1 MNEVLI
7 TDLVSQQALDQL
19 DALDRKMEDT
29 LGQFKDCAMELA
41 KGLKIPVEVTGDL
54 DKLKDLANA
63 TMQRAGQAAQQYTQT
78 LQQQQQVIA
87 NTTNTISRQLME
99 QEKLNKAQREAFSQD
114 QRAID
119 VARDILGTYNQN
131 AVQLAEYTEALRR
144 NKEQQKELDK
154 NRKAGL
160 ISEHDYL
167 RVSAALLAEQNKL
180 KTAHQEVASVLRIQA
195 KEANAAEGSYAKL
208 SQQLELMK
216 KAQKNLN
223 ESEKSG
229 EQGRLLETE
238 IQNLDARL
246 KDLAADMGE
255 FQRNVGNYAIA
266 QGGLKKSYGELQ
278 EVLTGLTIQY
288 REMDDAQR
296 ESEEG
301 QALKEQIDA
310 LTAKAATFRAA
321 MEEVNAAVANSAAGQ
336 QITRLTFELTAMA
349 NEYGRMSDAE
359 KESARGKELSQ
370 KMTDLTQKIA
380 TLKGEVDAVAADAAP
395 QSIRK
400 DLKEMTMEIAAC
412 TLEYE
417 HMTAAEKES
426 AAGQEL
432 KQKIEEM
439 TEKAGE
445 LKDVLGDVKES
456 ISNSASDTR
465 TWDTLNEA
473 GQVTASVFGLCATA
487 AQAFGVSEESL
498 QASMLKVQQAM
509 QAVQALQVIQ
519 NATQKQSNLMK
530 GIAIIQSKAAAAAA
544 RIEAAATTQATGATV
559 AQTAAMKVF
568 NAVAK
573 ANPYV
578 LLATAILTVIGLII
592 GYTAAT
598 KEATKADEAAKKA
611 AEERKASQESMASSF
626 GNTAGEMIA
635 KYKLMREQWNA
646 LAGDVKAK
654 QQYLK
659 EHKSDFDNLAQAVDG
674 AKSKMKGI
682 DDVEKLV
689 NKNTDVVVEAIKRR
703 AKAMAAYAEYIR
715 LTQKELE
722 ELENLST
729 YKYRNFHAGNV
740 VSTKELDAAG
750 VDYSAGLNPF
760 KQKLVVEIDEEQ
772 AKKLTEWSRRT
783 NLEDNRKARE
793 EITKRYDELKK
804 YAFQEAKDNGA
815 FEAAS
820 FRGGDYGT
828 TGSKSG
834 GSKGGSN
841 KSTGKDQVKDY
852 EALRD
857 EIDKILLES
866 YKKEEDFTQ
875 DWYEAQ
881 TAAIKKQAEVE
892 QRANAERAKK
902 LEEELEKSK
911 KADKKNQ
918 EQYDEELI
926 QLRNATVEIDK
937 NIEAKKVADLEAL
950 DEKMFKHQVENLA
963 KATAAEQAL
972 ADAAY
977 QKEIARMYE
986 EYTEAIRLANERGE
1000 DITKI
1005 NESFNRRKEAA
1016 DNEYANATVQRN
1028 IEMMKKE
1035 LEVSYISEDERE
1047 KLQQELTKATAE
1059 LAQQGAEQEKK
1070 HIEDVVEADKTA
1082 KEKRQQNLQ
1091 DWVQKAGE
1099 AFQKIGDFMTAM
1111 YDNQIAKIEELLEAE
1126 QERYDQQVE
1135 QIEYLAERGAITSEE
1150 AEIRKREAATAT
1162 EKKQEELE
1170 KRKSQ
1175 LEYKKA
1181 VTEKVNSVSQAAIST
1196 ALGIMSALAQFP
1208 GPVGWALAAA
1218 VGAMGAIQIATIL
1231 AQPIKA
1237 YKEGTRGKPHP
1248 GGLALVGEGG
1258 SQELVMYNG
1267 KAWVTPDEPTL
1278 IDLPRGAE
1286 VFPDAT
1292 AKDLLSLGASLPMA
1306 VPRDRRTGQPII
1318 INDYSALE
1326 SRMAANTKA
1335 VTKALNQFSDR
1346 MARELKRQKFNAYI
1360 ASRI

>member
-19 DALDRKMEDT
+19 DALDRKMEGT

-63 TMQRAGQAAQQYTQT
+63 TMQRAGQAAQQYTQA

-87 NTTNTISRQLME
+87 NTTNTISRQLAE

-114 QRAID
+114 QRAVD
-119 VARDILGTYNQN
+119 VAREILGTYNQN

-160 ISEHDYL
+160 ISEHEYL

-238 IQNLDARL
+238 IQKLDARL

-266 QGGLKKSYGELQ
+266 NKGLKTSLREMQDEIANLMLSYDGMTDAEQKSAAGRELQ
-278 EVLTGLTIQY
+278 EKIRTLTEEAGKY
-288 REMDDAQR
+288 KDAVMDAR
-296 ESEEG
+296 ES
-301 QALKEQIDA
+301 
-310 LTAKAATFRAA
+310 
-321 MEEVNAAVANSAAGQ
+321 V
-336 QITRLTFELTAMA
+336 
-349 NEYGRMSDAE
+349 
-359 KESARGKELSQ
+359 
-370 KMTDLTQKIA
+370 
-380 TLKGEVDAVAADAAP
+380 KG
-395 QSIRK
+395 
-400 DLKEMTMEIAAC
+400 
-412 TLEYE
+412 
-417 HMTAAEKES
+417 
-426 AAGQEL
+426 
-432 KQKIEEM
+432 
-439 TEKAGE
+439 
-445 LKDVLGDVKES
+445 
-456 ISNSASDTR
+456 SASDTQAL
-465 TWDTLNEA
+465 DTLTES
-473 GQVTASVFGLCATA
+473 GKLLASTMGLASSAAQMFGLSNDSL
-487 AQAFGVSEESL
+487 AQ
-498 QASMLKVQQAM
+498 SMLKVQQAM
-509 QAVQALQVIQ
+509 QAVQALTVIQ
-519 NATQKQSNLMK
+519 NSLQKQSNIMK
-530 GIAIIQSKAAAAAA
+530 GVGKVQSLALAAAE
-544 RIEAAATTQATGATV
+544 RIEAQAATQATGATV

-578 LLATAILTVIGLII
+578 LLASAILTVIGLII

-682 DDVEKLV
+682 DDVEKLI
-689 NKNTDVVVEAIKRR
+689 NKKTDVVVEAIKRR

-722 ELENLST
+722 ELENVRIF
-729 YKYRNFHAGNV
+729 KYRNFHAGNA

-760 KQKLVVEIDEEQ
+760 KQNLVVEIDEEQ

-783 NLEDNRKARE
+783 NLEDNRKTRE

-804 YAFQEAKDNGA
+804 YAFQEADRNGA

-852 EALRD
+852 KALRD

-875 DWYEAQ
+875 DWLVAQ
-881 TAAIKKQAEVE
+881 TTAINKQAEVE

-902 LEEELEKSK
+902 MEEELKKSLNAGK
-911 KADKKNQ
+911 ITQ
-918 EQYDEELI
+918 EQYNEELI

-937 NIEAKKVADLEAL
+937 NIEAKRVANLEAL

-1000 DITKI
+1000 DIAKI

-1028 IEMMKKE
+1028 IEMLKKE
-1035 LEVSYISEDERE
+1035 LKVSYISEDERE

-1059 LAQQGAEQEKK
+1059 LAQQRAEQEKK

-1082 KEKRQQNLQ
+1082 REKRQQNLQ

-1181 VTEKVNSVSQAAIST
+1181 VMEKLNSIAQIGIAT
-1196 ALGIMSALAQFP
+1196 ALGIMQTFATLGWPAGIP
-1208 GPVGWALAAA
+1208 GAAFIA
-1218 VGAMGAIQIATIL
+1218 AMGAIQTATAL

-1306 VPRDRRTGQPII
+1306 VPRDRRTGQPVI

-1335 VTKALNQFSDR
+1335 VTKTLNQFSDR

>member
-19 DALDRKMEDT
+19 DALDRKMEGT

-63 TMQRAGQAAQQYTQT
+63 TMQRAGQAAQQYTQA

-87 NTTNTISRQLME
+87 NTTNTISRQLAE
-99 QEKLNKAQREAFSQD
+99 QEKLNKAQREAFTQD
-114 QRAID
+114 QRAVD
-119 VARDILGTYNQN
+119 VAREILGTYNQN

-160 ISEHDYL
+160 ISEHEYL

-238 IQNLDARL
+238 IQKLDARL

-266 QGGLKKSYGELQ
+266 NKGLKASLREMQDEIANLMLSYDGMTDAEQKSAAGRELQ
-278 EVLTGLTIQY
+278 EKIRTLTEEAGKY
-288 REMDDAQR
+288 KDAVMDAR
-296 ESEEG
+296 ES
-301 QALKEQIDA
+301 I
-310 LTAKAATFRAA
+310 
-321 MEEVNAAVANSAAGQ
+321 
-336 QITRLTFELTAMA
+336 
-349 NEYGRMSDAE
+349 
-359 KESARGKELSQ
+359 
-370 KMTDLTQKIA
+370 
-380 TLKGEVDAVAADAAP
+380 KG
-395 QSIRK
+395 
-400 DLKEMTMEIAAC
+400 
-412 TLEYE
+412 
-417 HMTAAEKES
+417 
-426 AAGQEL
+426 
-432 KQKIEEM
+432 
-439 TEKAGE
+439 
-445 LKDVLGDVKES
+445 
-456 ISNSASDTR
+456 SASDTR
-465 TWDTLNEA
+465 ALDTLTES
-473 GQVTASVFGLCATA
+473 GKLLASTMGLASSAAQMFGLSNDSL
-487 AQAFGVSEESL
+487 AQ
-498 QASMLKVQQAM
+498 SMLKVQQAM
-509 QAVQALQVIQ
+509 QAVQALTVIQ
-519 NATQKQSNLMK
+519 NTLQKQSNIMK
-530 GIAIIQSKAAAAAA
+530 GVGKVQSLALAAAE
-544 RIEAAATTQATGATV
+544 RIEAQAATQATGATV

-578 LLATAILTVIGLII
+578 LLATAIITVIGLII

-682 DDVEKLV
+682 DDVENIFTKS
-689 NKNTDVVVEAIKRR
+689 TPQVEAAIKRR

-715 LTQKELE
+715 LAQKKLE

-729 YKYRNFHAGNV
+729 FKYRNFHAGDAV
-740 VSTKELDAAG
+740 PTKELDAAG
-750 VDYSAGLNPF
+750 VDYSAGLDPFNPF
-760 KQKLVVEIDEEQ
+760 KEKLVVEIDEEQ

-793 EITKRYDELKK
+793 EIDKRYNEMMES
-804 YAFQEAKDNGA
+804 AFKIAKENGA

-828 TGSKSG
+828 TGSKGGGSKGG

-841 KSTGKDQVKDY
+841 KSTEKDQVKDY
-852 EALRD
+852 KALRD

-866 YKKEEDFTQ
+866 YKKQEDFTQ
-875 DWYEAQ
+875 NWYEAQ
-881 TAAIKKQAEVE
+881 TAAINKQAEVE

-902 LEEELEKSK
+902 MEEELKKSLNAGK
-911 KADKKNQ
+911 ITQ
-918 EQYDEELI
+918 EQYNEELI

-950 DEKMFKHQVENLA
+950 DEKMFKHQVETIAN
-963 KATAAEQAL
+963 ATAAKQAL

-977 QKEIARMYE
+977 QEEIARMYE

-1028 IEMMKKE
+1028 IEMLKEE

-1059 LAQQGAEQEKK
+1059 LAQQRAEQEKK

-1082 KEKRQQNLQ
+1082 REKRQQNLQ

-1181 VTEKVNSVSQAAIST
+1181 VMEKLNSIAQIGIAT
-1196 ALGIMSALAQFP
+1196 ALGIMQTFATLGWPAGIP
-1208 GPVGWALAAA
+1208 GAAFIA
-1218 VGAMGAIQIATIL
+1218 AMGAIQTATAL

-1286 VFPDAT
+1286 VFPDAS

-1306 VPRDRRTGQPII
+1306 VPRDRRTGQPVI

-1335 VTKALNQFSDR
+1335 VTKTLNQFSDR

>member
-19 DALDRKMEDT
+19 DALDRKMEGT

-119 VARDILGTYNQN
+119 VAREILGTYNQN

-160 ISEHDYL
+160 ISEHEYL

-238 IQNLDARL
+238 IQKLDARL

-266 QGGLKKSYGELQ
+266 NKGLKASLREMQDEIANLMLSYDGMTDAEQKSAAGRELQ
-278 EVLTGLTIQY
+278 EKIRTLT
-288 REMDDAQR
+288 
-296 ESEEG
+296 EE
-301 QALKEQIDA
+301 
-310 LTAKAATFRAA
+310 
-321 MEEVNAAVANSAAGQ
+321 AGK
-336 QITRLTFELTAMA
+336 
-349 NEYGRMSDAE
+349 Y
-359 KESARGKELSQ
+359 K
-370 KMTDLTQKIA
+370 
-380 TLKGEVDAVAADAAP
+380 DAVMD
-395 QSIRK
+395 
-400 DLKEMTMEIAAC
+400 T
-412 TLEYE
+412 
-417 HMTAAEKES
+417 
-426 AAGQEL
+426 
-432 KQKIEEM
+432 
-439 TEKAGE
+439 
-445 LKDVLGDVKES
+445 KES
-456 ISNSASDTR
+456 IKGSASDTR
-465 TWDTLNEA
+465 ALDTLTES
-473 GQVTASVFGLCATA
+473 GKLLASTMGLASSAAQMFGLSNDSL
-487 AQAFGVSEESL
+487 AQ
-498 QASMLKVQQAM
+498 SMLKVQQAM
-509 QAVQALQVIQ
+509 QAVQALTVIQ
-519 NATQKQSNLMK
+519 NTLQKQSNIMK
-530 GIAIIQSKAAAAAA
+530 GVGKVQSLALAAAE
-544 RIEAAATTQATGATV
+544 RIEAQAATQATGATV

-578 LLATAILTVIGLII
+578 LLATAIITVIGLII

-682 DDVEKLV
+682 DDVENIFTKS
-689 NKNTDVVVEAIKRR
+689 TPQVEAAIKRR

-715 LTQKELE
+715 LAQKKLE

-729 YKYRNFHAGNV
+729 FKYRNFHAGDAV
-740 VSTKELDAAG
+740 PTKELDAAG

-760 KQKLVVEIDEEQ
+760 IQKLVVEIDEEQ

-793 EITKRYDELKK
+793 EIDKRYNEMMES
-804 YAFQEAKDNGA
+804 AFKIAKENGA

-841 KSTGKDQVKDY
+841 KSNGKDQVKDY
-852 EALRD
+852 KALRD

-875 DWYEAQ
+875 DWYDAQ
-881 TAAIKKQAEVE
+881 TSAINKQAEVE

-902 LEEELEKSK
+902 MEEELKKSLNAGK
-911 KADKKNQ
+911 ITQ
-918 EQYDEELI
+918 EQYNAELI

-963 KATAAEQAL
+963 NATAAEQAL

-977 QKEIARMYE
+977 QEEIARMYE

-1000 DITKI
+1000 DIAKI

-1028 IEMMKKE
+1028 IEMLKKE
-1035 LEVSYISEDERE
+1035 LGVSYISEDERE

-1059 LAQQGAEQEKK
+1059 LAQQRAEQEKK

-1082 KEKRQQNLQ
+1082 REKRQQNLQ

-1126 QERYDQQVE
+1126 QERYNQQVE

-1181 VTEKVNSVSQAAIST
+1181 VMEKLNSIAQIGIAT
-1196 ALGIMSALAQFP
+1196 ALGIMQTFATLGWPAGIP
-1208 GPVGWALAAA
+1208 GAAFIA
-1218 VGAMGAIQIATIL
+1218 AMGAIQTATAL

-1306 VPRDRRTGQPII
+1306 VPRDRRTGQPVI

-1335 VTKALNQFSDR
+1335 VTKTLNQFSDR

>member
-19 DALDRKMEDT
+19 DALDRKMEGT

-63 TMQRAGQAAQQYTQT
+63 TMQRAGQAAQQYTQA

-87 NTTNTISRQLME
+87 NTTNTISRQLAE

-114 QRAID
+114 QRAVD

-180 KTAHQEVASVLRIQA
+180 KTSHQEVASVLRIQA

-223 ESEKSG
+223 ESEKGG
-229 EQGRLLETE
+229 EQGRLLEAE
-238 IQNLDARL
+238 IQKLDARL

-266 QGGLKKSYGELQ
+266 NKGLKASL
-278 EVLTGLTIQY
+278 
-288 REMDDAQR
+288 REMQDEIANLMLSYEGMTDA
-296 ESEEG
+296 
-301 QALKEQIDA
+301 EQ
-310 LTAKAATFRAA
+310 K
-321 MEEVNAAVANSAAGQ
+321 SAAGREMQ
-336 QITRLTFELTAMA
+336 EKIRTLTEEA
-349 NEYGRMSDAE
+349 
-359 KESARGKELSQ
+359 GKY
-370 KMTDLTQKIA
+370 K
-380 TLKGEVDAVAADAAP
+380 DAVNDA
-395 QSIRK
+395 
-400 DLKEMTMEIAAC
+400 
-412 TLEYE
+412 
-417 HMTAAEKES
+417 
-426 AAGQEL
+426 
-432 KQKIEEM
+432 
-439 TEKAGE
+439 
-445 LKDVLGDVKES
+445 KES
-456 ISNSASDTR
+456 IKGSASDTR
-465 TWDTLNEA
+465 ALDTLTES
-473 GQVTASVFGLCATA
+473 GKLLASTMGLASSAAQIFGLSNDSL
-487 AQAFGVSEESL
+487 AQ
-498 QASMLKVQQAM
+498 SMLKVQQAM
-509 QAVQALQVIQ
+509 QAVQALTVIQ
-519 NATQKQSNLMK
+519 NTLQKQSNIMK
-530 GIAIIQSKAAAAAA
+530 GVGKVQSLALAAAE
-544 RIEAAATTQATGATV
+544 RIEAQAATQATGATV

-682 DDVEKLV
+682 DDVENIFTKS
-689 NKNTDVVVEAIKRR
+689 TPQVEAAIKRR

-715 LTQKELE
+715 LAQKKLE
-722 ELENLST
+722 ELENIST
-729 YKYRNFHAGNV
+729 FKYRNFHAGDA

-783 NLEDNRKARE
+783 NMEDNRKARE
-793 EITKRYDELKK
+793 EIDKRYNEMMES
-804 YAFQEAKDNGA
+804 AFKIAKENGA

-852 EALRD
+852 KALRD

-875 DWYEAQ
+875 DWLVAQ
-881 TAAIKKQAEVE
+881 TTAINKQAEVE

-911 KADKKNQ
+911 NAGKITQKQYDKK
-918 EQYDEELI
+918 LI

-950 DEKMFKHQVENLA
+950 GEKMYKHQEELA
-963 KATAAEQAL
+963 DKEIETIANATAANQAL

-977 QKEIARMYE
+977 QEEIERMYE

-1005 NESFNRRKEAA
+1005 NESFNRRKEAT

-1028 IEMMKKE
+1028 IEMLKKE

-1059 LAQQGAEQEKK
+1059 LAQQRAEQEKK

-1181 VTEKVNSVSQAAIST
+1181 VMEKLNSIAQIGIAT
-1196 ALGIMSALAQFP
+1196 ALGIMQTFATLGWPAGIP
-1208 GPVGWALAAA
+1208 GAAFIA
-1218 VGAMGAIQIATIL
+1218 AMGAIQTATAL

-1286 VFPDAT
+1286 VFPDAS
-1292 AKDLLSLGASLPMA
+1292 ANDLLSLGASLPMA
-1306 VPRDRRTGQPII
+1306 VPRDRRTGQPVI

-1326 SRMAANTKA
+1326 NRMAANTKA
-1335 VTKALNQFSDR
+1335 VTKTLNQFSDR

>member
-19 DALDRKMEDT
+19 DALDRKMEGT

-63 TMQRAGQAAQQYTQT
+63 TMQRAGQAAQQYTQA

-87 NTTNTISRQLME
+87 NTTNTISRQLAE

-114 QRAID
+114 QRAVD
-119 VARDILGTYNQN
+119 VAREILGTYNQN

-229 EQGRLLETE
+229 EQGRLLEAE
-238 IQNLDARL
+238 IQKLDARL

-266 QGGLKKSYGELQ
+266 NKGLKASL
-278 EVLTGLTIQY
+278 
-288 REMDDAQR
+288 REMQDEIANLMLSYEGMTDA
-296 ESEEG
+296 
-301 QALKEQIDA
+301 EQ
-310 LTAKAATFRAA
+310 K
-321 MEEVNAAVANSAAGQ
+321 SAAGREIQ
-336 QITRLTFELTAMA
+336 EKIRTLTEEA
-349 NEYGRMSDAE
+349 
-359 KESARGKELSQ
+359 GKY
-370 KMTDLTQKIA
+370 K
-380 TLKGEVDAVAADAAP
+380 DAVMDA
-395 QSIRK
+395 
-400 DLKEMTMEIAAC
+400 
-412 TLEYE
+412 
-417 HMTAAEKES
+417 
-426 AAGQEL
+426 
-432 KQKIEEM
+432 
-439 TEKAGE
+439 
-445 LKDVLGDVKES
+445 KES
-456 ISNSASDTR
+456 IKGSASDTR
-465 TWDTLNEA
+465 ALDTLTES
-473 GQVTASVFGLCATA
+473 GKLLASTMGLASSAAQMFGLSNDSL
-487 AQAFGVSEESL
+487 AQ
-498 QASMLKVQQAM
+498 SMLKVQQAM
-509 QAVQALQVIQ
+509 QAVQALTVIQ
-519 NATQKQSNLMK
+519 NTLQKQSNIMK
-530 GIAIIQSKAAAAAA
+530 GVGKVQSLALAAAE
-544 RIEAAATTQATGATV
+544 RIEAQAATQATGATV

-682 DDVEKLV
+682 DDVEKLI

-722 ELENLST
+722 ELENVRIF
-729 YKYRNFHAGNV
+729 KYRNFHAGDA

-783 NLEDNRKARE
+783 NLEDNRKTRE

-804 YAFQEAKDNGA
+804 YAFQQADENGA

-852 EALRD
+852 KALRD

-866 YKKEEDFTQ
+866 YKKQEDFTQ

-881 TAAIKKQAEVE
+881 TAAINKQAEVE

-902 LEEELEKSK
+902 LEEELKKSLNAGK
-911 KADKKNQ
+911 ITQ
-918 EQYDEELI
+918 EQYNEELI
-926 QLRNATVEIDK
+926 QLRNATVEIDQ
-937 NIEAKKVADLEAL
+937 NIEAKRVANLEAL
-950 DEKMFKHQVENLA
+950 DEKMFKHQVETIA

-977 QKEIARMYE
+977 QEKIARMYE

-1028 IEMMKKE
+1028 IKMLKQE

-1059 LAQQGAEQEKK
+1059 LAQQRAEQEKK

-1181 VTEKVNSVSQAAIST
+1181 VMEKLNSIAQIGIAT
-1196 ALGIMSALAQFP
+1196 ALGIMQTFATLGWPAGIP
-1208 GPVGWALAAA
+1208 GAAFIA
-1218 VGAMGAIQIATIL
+1218 AMGAIQTATAL

-1286 VFPDAT
+1286 VFPDAS

-1306 VPRDRRTGQPII
+1306 VPRDRRTGQPVI

-1335 VTKALNQFSDR
+1335 VTKTLNQFSDR

>member
-19 DALDRKMEDT
+19 DALDRKMEGT

-63 TMQRAGQAAQQYTQT
+63 TMQRAGQAAQQYTQA

-87 NTTNTISRQLME
+87 NTTNTISRQLAE

-114 QRAID
+114 QRAVD
-119 VARDILGTYNQN
+119 VAREILGTYNQN

-160 ISEHDYL
+160 ISEHEYL

-229 EQGRLLETE
+229 EQGRLLEAE
-238 IQNLDARL
+238 IQKLDARL

-266 QGGLKKSYGELQ
+266 NKGLKASL
-278 EVLTGLTIQY
+278 
-288 REMDDAQR
+288 REMQDEIANLMLSYEGMTDA
-296 ESEEG
+296 
-301 QALKEQIDA
+301 EQ
-310 LTAKAATFRAA
+310 K
-321 MEEVNAAVANSAAGQ
+321 SAAGREIQ
-336 QITRLTFELTAMA
+336 EKIRTLTEEA
-349 NEYGRMSDAE
+349 
-359 KESARGKELSQ
+359 GKY
-370 KMTDLTQKIA
+370 K
-380 TLKGEVDAVAADAAP
+380 DAVMDA
-395 QSIRK
+395 R
-400 DLKEMTMEIAAC
+400 
-412 TLEYE
+412 
-417 HMTAAEKES
+417 
-426 AAGQEL
+426 
-432 KQKIEEM
+432 
-439 TEKAGE
+439 
-445 LKDVLGDVKES
+445 ES
-456 ISNSASDTR
+456 IKGSASDTR
-465 TWDTLNEA
+465 ALDTLTES
-473 GQVTASVFGLCATA
+473 GKLLASTMGLASSAAQMFGLSNDSL
-487 AQAFGVSEESL
+487 AQ
-498 QASMLKVQQAM
+498 SMLKVQQAM
-509 QAVQALQVIQ
+509 QAVQALTVIQ
-519 NATQKQSNLMK
+519 NTLQKQSNIMK
-530 GIAIIQSKAAAAAA
+530 GVGKVQSLALAAAE
-544 RIEAAATTQATGATV
+544 RIEAQAATQATGATV

-682 DDVEKLV
+682 DDVENIFTKS
-689 NKNTDVVVEAIKRR
+689 TPQVEAAIKRR

-715 LTQKELE
+715 LAQKKLE

-729 YKYRNFHAGNV
+729 FKYRNFHAGDA

-750 VDYSAGLNPF
+750 VDYSTGLNPF
-760 KQKLVVEIDEEQ
+760 NQKLVVEIDEEQ

-793 EITKRYDELKK
+793 EIDKRYNEMMES
-804 YAFQEAKDNGA
+804 AFNIAKENGA

-852 EALRD
+852 QALRD

-875 DWYEAQ
+875 DWLVAQ
-881 TAAIKKQAEVE
+881 TTAINKQAEVE

-902 LEEELEKSK
+902 LEEELKKSLNAGK
-911 KADKKNQ
+911 ITQ
-918 EQYDEELI
+918 EQYNEELI

-950 DEKMFKHQVENLA
+950 GEKMYKHQEELADKEVETIAN
-963 KATAAEQAL
+963 ATAAEQAL

-977 QKEIARMYE
+977 QEKIARMYE

-1059 LAQQGAEQEKK
+1059 LAQQRAEQEKK

-1082 KEKRQQNLQ
+1082 REKRQQNLQ

-1181 VTEKVNSVSQAAIST
+1181 VMEKLNSIAQIGIAT
-1196 ALGIMSALAQFP
+1196 ALGIMQTFATLGWPAGIP
-1208 GPVGWALAAA
+1208 GAAFIA
-1218 VGAMGAIQIATIL
+1218 AMGAIQTATAL

-1248 GGLALVGEGG
+1248 GGLALVGDGDKA
-1258 SQELVMYNG
+1258 ELVMYNG

-1286 VFPDAT
+1286 VFPDAS

-1306 VPRDRRTGQPII
+1306 VPRDRRTGQPVI

>member
-19 DALDRKMEDT
+19 DALDRKMEGT

-99 QEKLNKAQREAFSQD
+99 QEKLNKAQREAFTQD
-114 QRAID
+114 QRAVD

-131 AVQLAEYTEALRR
+131 AVQLAEYTEAIRR

-229 EQGRLLETE
+229 EQGRLLEAE
-238 IQNLDARL
+238 IQKLDARL

-266 QGGLKKSYGELQ
+266 NKGLKASLREMQDEIANLMLSYEGMTDAEQKSAAGRELQ
-278 EVLTGLTIQY
+278 EKIRTLTEEAGKY
-288 REMDDAQR
+288 KDAVMDAR
-296 ESEEG
+296 ES
-301 QALKEQIDA
+301 
-310 LTAKAATFRAA
+310 
-321 MEEVNAAVANSAAGQ
+321 V
-336 QITRLTFELTAMA
+336 
-349 NEYGRMSDAE
+349 
-359 KESARGKELSQ
+359 
-370 KMTDLTQKIA
+370 
-380 TLKGEVDAVAADAAP
+380 KG
-395 QSIRK
+395 
-400 DLKEMTMEIAAC
+400 
-412 TLEYE
+412 
-417 HMTAAEKES
+417 
-426 AAGQEL
+426 
-432 KQKIEEM
+432 
-439 TEKAGE
+439 
-445 LKDVLGDVKES
+445 
-456 ISNSASDTR
+456 SASDTQAL
-465 TWDTLNEA
+465 DTLTES
-473 GQVTASVFGLCATA
+473 GKLLASTMGLASSAAQMFGLSNDSL
-487 AQAFGVSEESL
+487 AQ
-498 QASMLKVQQAM
+498 SMLKVQQAM
-509 QAVQALQVIQ
+509 QAVQALTVIQ
-519 NATQKQSNLMK
+519 NTLQKQSNIMK
-530 GIAIIQSKAAAAAA
+530 GVGKVQSLALAAAE
-544 RIEAAATTQATGATV
+544 RIEAQAATQATGATV

-682 DDVEKLV
+682 DDVENIFTKS
-689 NKNTDVVVEAIKRR
+689 TPQVEAAIKRR

-715 LTQKELE
+715 LAQKKLE
-722 ELENLST
+722 ELENIST
-729 YKYRNFHAGNV
+729 FKYRNFHAGDA

-760 KQKLVVEIDEEQ
+760 KQNLVVEIDEEQ

-793 EITKRYDELKK
+793 EIDKRYNEMMES
-804 YAFQEAKDNGA
+804 AFNIAKENGA

-852 EALRD
+852 KALRD

-866 YKKEEDFTQ
+866 YKKQEDFTQ
-875 DWYEAQ
+875 DWLVAQ
-881 TAAIKKQAEVE
+881 TTAINKQAEVE

-902 LEEELEKSK
+902 LEEELKKSLNAGK
-911 KADKKNQ
+911 ITQ
-918 EQYDEELI
+918 EQYNEELI

-950 DEKMFKHQVENLA
+950 GEKMYKHQEELADKEIETIA

-977 QKEIARMYE
+977 QEKIARMYE

-1028 IEMMKKE
+1028 IEMLKKE

-1059 LAQQGAEQEKK
+1059 LAQQRAEQEKK

-1150 AEIRKREAATAT
+1150 AEIRKREAAAAT

-1181 VTEKVNSVSQAAIST
+1181 VMEKLNSIAQIGIAT
-1196 ALGIMSALAQFP
+1196 ALGIMQTFATLGWPAGIP
-1208 GPVGWALAAA
+1208 GAAFIA
-1218 VGAMGAIQIATIL
+1218 AMGAIQTATAL

-1306 VPRDRRTGQPII
+1306 VPRDRRTGQPVI

-1335 VTKALNQFSDR
+1335 VTKTLNQFSDR